1 MLEKE
6 CIAALAIVRPHLSV
20 IAPTLLE
27 QTATKVGN
35 AVSQNKLT
43 FYLKGHAKEFTYDAF

>member
-6 CIAALAIVRPHLSV
+6 CIATLAIVRPHLSV

-27 QTATKVGN
+27 QTGAKVGN
-35 AVSQNKLT
+35 AVSQNKLI
-43 FYLKGHAKEFTYDAF
+43 FYLKEDAEEFNYNTF

>member
-6 CIAALAIVRPHLSV
+6 YIAALAIVRPHLSV
-20 IAPTLLE
+20 RVSALLE
-27 QTATKVGN
+27 QTGAKVGN

-43 FYLKGHAKEFTYDAF
+43 FYLKDGAEEFTYNII

>member
-43 FYLKGHAKEFTYDAF
+43 FFLKGDAKEFVYNAF

>member
-6 CIAALAIVRPHLSV
+6 CIAALAIVKPHLSV
-20 IAPTLLE
+20 RVSALLE
-27 QTATKVGN
+27 QTGAKVGN

-43 FYLKGHAKEFTYDAF
+43 FYLKDGAEEFTYNVI

>member
-6 CIAALAIVRPHLSV
+6 CIATLAIVRPHLSV

-27 QTATKVGN
+27 QTGAKVGN
-35 AVSQNKLT
+35 AVSQNKLI
-43 FYLKGHAKEFTYDAF
+43 F